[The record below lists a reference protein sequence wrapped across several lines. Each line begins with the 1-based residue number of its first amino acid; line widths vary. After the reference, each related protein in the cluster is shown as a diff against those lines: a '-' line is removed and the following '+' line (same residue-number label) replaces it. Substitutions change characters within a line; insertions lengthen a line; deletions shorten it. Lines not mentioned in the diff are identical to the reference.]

1 MDPSQPGCQRERLR
15 PAQHRAAS
23 LSPMA
28 AAEGHRRDKV
38 SPQRGVTKGIRLPH
52 RAGGAGS
59 DQRRGQSEGQHPRP
73 ARGPVTEGR
82 DGVRGEAA
90 APPLRSGPAPAPVYP
105 QAVHVV
111 AAPRHWPAR
120 RGPAA
125 TPPIAALSTR
135 ARPRTI
141 GSAAAITQRD
151 ALRACAR
158 RVPMRRGRRGGP
170 RRMAARE
177 AAGRPMGSARGRDAA
192 PRALAETGGFKALGE
207 GGRGS
212 PAAGE
217 RWRRP
222 GRAPGPAAR

>member
-1 MDPSQPGCQRERLR
+1 MR
-15 PAQHRAAS
+15 
-23 LSPMA
+23 
-28 AAEGHRRDKV
+28 
-38 SPQRGVTKGIRLPH
+38 
-52 RAGGAGS
+52 
-59 DQRRGQSEGQHPRP
+59 
-73 ARGPVTEGR
+73 
-82 DGVRGEAA
+82 
-90 APPLRSGPAPAPVYP
+90 APPPAPPPLPVYP

-111 AAPRHWPAR
+111 AAPRHWPAP

-125 TPPIAALSTR
+125 APPIAALSTR
-135 ARPRTI
+135 SCPRAI
-141 GSAAAITQRD
+141 GPSAAITQHD

-158 RVPMRRGRRGGP
+158 RVPMRWGRRGGP
-170 RRMAARE
+170 RRMAARG
-177 AAGRPMGSARGRDAA
+177 AARRPMGSARGRGAA